1 LRPREEFEEEPF
13 PKAGQNEK
21 EIEENPF
28 EMNRS
33 RKRRQEKEEG
43 PGKGVKAIGI
53 PGEEIHE
60 ITDEEGQEAS

>member
-1 LRPREEFEEEPF
+1 MKEPF
-13 PKAGQNEK
+13 SQGEDKNEK
-21 EIEENPF
+21 KLRENPF
-28 EMNRS
+28 EIES
-33 RKRRQEKEEG
+33 VPEEVGKRKEEG